1 MSGEHNI
8 LLHEIENLKITL
20 RYAKDEIED
29 LKEELQF
36 LDDGEGIV
44 NDDHILVDIAKRLG
58 IIVVPNMPQW
68 ALLLEMERSIE
79 KMKEK

>member
-1 MSGEHNI
+1 M
-8 LLHEIENLKITL
+8 